1 MSGENFYKEWQKKY
15 GQQVLRANDLMQA
28 EKRRFMIVQKS
39 KDGLYVLD
47 AELKHELKREG
58 VIPNVY
64 VLPDKMGIYI
74 NMVSGNALD
83 YEKHGDLAIKNRES
97 GDQKMTFRG
106 TKCFEANAFD
116 VEFSGQPVDLLTRQ
130 QQIGSWYLIPCP
142 KRKKVK
148 KEGSE
153 EEEETGEVIDDGTR
167 YIYSA
172 NKDGFEKIT
181 HANAF
186 SKAVNLKTD
195 LMGMTANEGNVV
207 TDGGNMVDVDPRV
220 VNGEKYKTYVDG
232 VEGADW
238 TCSVT
243 DSDVLLFRPNQTF
256 NASSAILAKG
266 GSELGSCYHG
276 HHDFMLS
283 DDVVRKVHVG
293 HYTFYSKA
301 VVKRPK
307 NYVIVENIFVQG
319 YRGGM
324 GVEFHTAQSFA
335 EQASQGAL
343 GRGKDLIAVA
353 IPRGTCPKE
362 NVLDITGRF
371 APSIYDTF
379 QDQSDRIT
387 EHYPNSSVV
396 YNNLQMKSIDMY
408 KQTPSDE
415 YMTRVKRVNTVCWR
429 GHEMKKMPDGSVK
442 PTHLNTGHLGENIY
456 PGLRKV
462 LDGEMTFVKEMD
474 WASKM
479 DLV

>member
-1 MSGENFYKEWQKKY
+1 MAEKY

-28 EKRRFMIVQKS
+28 ERRRFMIVQKS

-58 VIPNVY
+58 VIPNIY

-83 YEKHGDLAIKNRES
+83 YEKHGDLANKNRES
-97 GDQKMTFRG
+97 GDKKMSFRG

-142 KRKKVK
+142 KKEPK
-148 KEGSE
+148 KEGE
-153 EEEETGEVIDDGTR
+153 EGEGKVIDDGTR

-172 NKDGFEKIT
+172 DRDGFEKIT

-186 SKAVNLKTD
+186 ANAVNKD
-195 LMGMTANEGNVV
+195 DNDGSVN
-207 TDGGNMVDVDPRV
+207 TDGGNMVDIDPDCCID
-220 VNGEKYKTYVDG
+220 NEGTTKYKTYVDG
-232 VEGADW
+232 VEGDAW
-238 TCSVT
+238 TCSQT

-307 NYVIVENIFVQG
+307 NYVIIENIFVQA

-324 GVEFHTAQSFA
+324 GVKFHNKDSFTQ
-335 EQASQGAL
+335 QASQGSL
-343 GRGKDLIAVA
+343 GRKDLIAVA
-353 IPRGTCPKE
+353 IPKYLSKRK
-362 NVLDITGRF
+362 RF
-371 APSIYDTF
+371 GYHWKVCASIYILSKT
-379 QDQSDRIT
+379 I
-387 EHYPNSSVV
+387 VIA
-396 YNNLQMKSIDMY
+396 L
-408 KQTPSDE
+408 
-415 YMTRVKRVNTVCWR
+415 
-429 GHEMKKMPDGSVK
+429 
-442 PTHLNTGHLGENIY
+442 LNTIQIVHWYTTNC
-456 PGLRKV
+456 K
-462 LDGEMTFVKEMD
+462 
-474 WASKM
+474 
-479 DLV
+479 